1 MKRIGKGVGCS
12 FYGTGYGNG
21 FPDVSRSIAQLG
33 KNGDVTI
40 FVGATEVGQGAKT
53 ILSQMAAE
61 IVKLPLSEIRF
72 ICEDTDT
79 TPDSGTAA
87 ASRQTYNTGN
97 AVKRTAE
104 KLLAEMKKIAA
115 LHWNFSHPESIQVA
129 AGKLIHPQTKKSLCY
144 QEIAWL
150 QGDTP
155 LTAEDDFTATTTAID
170 PETGQGDPYWPYTFN
185 VYGVQVEVNT
195 RTGKVRVTK
204 AVCAQDVG
212 RAINPQLIE
221 GQMEGGFAMGLG
233 YALME
238 DVGLEKGKMKNDR
251 YSSYLIPTAMDLPAL
266 EKIIVESPES
276 TAPFGAK
283 GIGEPVMLGVAPAI
297 LNAIYDA
304 VGVRITQLPVTPDYL
319 LVLLKEKEEKEKKG
333 VRDEKS
339 S

>member
-1 MKRIGKGVGCS
+1 MKRIGKGIGCT

-21 FPDVSRSIAQLG
+21 FPDVSRAILQLE
-33 KNGDVTI
+33 KNGDLCI

-61 IVKLPLSEIRF
+61 ILKLPLSSIQF
-72 ICEDTDT
+72 VCEDTDT
-79 TPDSGTAA
+79 TPDAGTAA

-104 KLLAEMKKIAA
+104 KLLLKMRTRAA
-115 LHWNFSHPESIQVA
+115 QHWDIQHPETIPVGK
-129 AGKLIHPQTKKSLCY
+129 GKLLHPSSPNQSLSY

-150 QGDTP
+150 QGDV
-155 LTAEDDFTATTTAID
+155 LLQAEDDFTANTSAIH
-170 PETGQGDPYWPYTFN
+170 PETGQGNPYWPYTFT

-195 RTGKVRVTK
+195 RTGKVRVTHG
-204 AVCAQDVG
+204 VCAQDVG
-212 RAINPQLIE
+212 RAINPQLIQ

-238 DVGLEKGKMKNDR
+238 DVALDKGVMKNDR
-251 YSSYLIPTAMDLPAL
+251 YSSYLIPTSMDLPTL

-276 TAPFGAK
+276 SAPFGAK

-304 VGVRITQLPVTPDYL
+304 TGIRVTQLPVTPDRL
-319 LVLLKEKEEKEKKG
+319 LVLLKEKEGKG
-333 VRDEKS
+333 ATDEKTS
-339 S
+339 